1 MAEQTARQMLPEVKE
16 YVEIFEAAISTRNAV
31 EDAAGVKY
39 PDRYGYGEN
48 ARRQADAYREEVN
61 QAYDTCAAVQA
72 EAWEALKVSG
82 DPLVK
87 WIAENSVAYRE
98 QARCVLVALP
108 ATIDELDDL
117 ADGNDWCGVWDEFRQ
132 QAIAAGVVPGSTPP
146 SPARKAVFE
155 RINEESCCRMD
166 TKATRRIDK
175 ALDALVHEA
184 LAGPGSAMAAKAGE
198 VPA

>member
-1 MAEQTARQMLPEVKE
+1 MTEQTARQMLPEVKE
-16 YVEIFEAAISTRNAV
+16 YVEIFEAAVSTRNAA

-39 PDRYGYGEN
+39 PQRYGYGED
-48 ARRQADAYREEVN
+48 ARRQTSAYREEVSK
-61 QAYDTCAAVQA
+61 AYDTCAVVQA
-72 EAWEALKVSG
+72 DAWEALKASG

-98 QARCVLVALP
+98 QARCILAALP

-117 ADGNDWCGVWDEFRQ
+117 AEANDFCGVWDEFRQ
-132 QAIAAGVVPGSTPP
+132 QAIAAGVVSGSTPP

-166 TKATRRIDK
+166 SKSVRRIDK

-184 LAGPGSAMAAKAGE
+184 LTGPGSATAAKHGAL
-198 VPA
+198 PA